1 MEGKNTMNTVDLNFG
16 APAEAKRRSD
26 LYSRAL
32 LLAYITIFYNI
43 VEGMVSVF
51 FALEDETIALFG
63 FGLDSFVEV
72 ISGVGIW
79 HMVSRL
85 RRENNHEAP
94 DRFEQRALRITG
106 AAFFLL
112 TIGLIATAATNLY
125 QGHRPETTFWGIVI
139 SVISIITMWL
149 LIYHKVKVGKA
160 LNSQAVLTDANCTRA
175 CLSLSITLLVASVG
189 YELTGIGGI
198 DSLGAIVIAMLSFR
212 EGREAFQKA
221 RGISCCCSGEGGM

>member
-1 MEGKNTMNTVDLNFG
+1 
-16 APAEAKRRSD
+16 
-26 LYSRAL
+26 
-32 LLAYITIFYNI
+32 
-43 VEGMVSVF
+43 MVSVF

-72 ISGVGIW
+72 ISGFGIW

-85 RRENNHEAP
+85 RRENNNEVP

-106 AAFFLL
+106 TAFFLL

-175 CLSLSITLLVASVG
+175 CLYLSITLLVASVG
-189 YELTGIGGI
+189 YELTGMGGI
-198 DSLGAIVIAMLSFR
+198 DSLGAIVIALLSFR

-221 RGISCCCSGEGGM
+221 RGISCSCSGECGI